1 MYNADVEGREVRI
14 KPREGIFELGHDGSL
29 VLELGPARAL
39 AETLSHATRW
49 SAEELSDE
57 DPE

>member
-1 MYNADVEGREVRI
+1 MYNADVEGREIRV
-14 KPREGIFELGHDGSL
+14 KPREGTFTLNQDGSL

-39 AETLSHATRW
+39 ADTLSHATRW
-49 SAEELSDE
+49 SVEEMSDE